1 MPLMRQS
8 VFHHLIFATV
18 IFTVLL
24 ISGVLLASHIA
35 VMQGITDAERATA
48 PEVAQKVIQI
58 LNMERKSL
66 SIFTHDWGV
75 WDDTYRFVQDGNE
88 QYIQSNLQEGTFSS
102 AQLNIAVY
110 MNATGGI
117 IYQRGYDYRN
127 QTDLP
132 IPDDVYSSLLRYH
145 LLENQ
150 DQHDPK
156 TGIIPLRSGP
166 VLISVQGIYRS
177 DGSGPQAGFLIFG
190 RYLDADRIRE
200 ISEISV
206 FPFQITGPY
215 SDREEYAGDN
225 PLPYA
230 YLDPSLQSFIIYS
243 VISDISDNPAYLVR
257 TEIPF
262 RTPYTSS
269 LIISLLIT
277 TSLICGLFLSALIL
291 YYRRYFLRYLE
302 GITRILDTKQSSDH
316 CDTVLSRAPAE
327 LNPLAQVVDKTVS
340 TLRRHQDELARTQEE
355 LAEAEE
361 RIRILFEHA
370 QDAICVIDDTI
381 IVDCNQVFSG
391 IFHKDRVAIIGQ
403 DIHRLAA
410 ELDAR
415 YSASFHGF
423 IQQIISHHAGSVT
436 RFEWSF
442 PDVRE
447 DDSIEVVFD
456 IIVRDITFHE
466 KSLLFIIARDITRQ
480 VEFQHNQERLLE
492 RLEQNLVHMG
502 ALNDQIRNPL
512 TIISTLIDEG
522 ECPEKD
528 RIMHEIERID
538 RLIDKI
544 DDGFIASEKVWQFL
558 HKKRDNLQD
567 IDS

>member
-1 MPLMRQS
+1 MPFMRQS
-8 VFHHLIFATV
+8 VFHHLIVATV
-18 IFTVLL
+18 IFTILL
-24 ISGVLLASHIA
+24 ISGVLLASHMA

-58 LNMERKSL
+58 LDMEKKSL
-66 SIFTHDWGV
+66 AIFIHDWGV

-88 QYIQSNLQEGTFSS
+88 QYIQSNLQESTFSS
-102 AQLNIAVY
+102 SQLNLVVY

-117 IYQRGYDYRN
+117 VYQRGYDYRN

-132 IPDDVYSSLLRYH
+132 IPDDVYPSLFKYN

-150 DQHDPK
+150 DQNAPK
-156 TGIIPLRSGP
+156 TGIIPLWSGP
-166 VLISVQGIYRS
+166 LLISVQGIYRS

-206 FPFQITGPY
+206 FPFHITGAY
-215 SDREEYAGDN
+215 SDRGIYVGDSS
-225 PLPYA
+225 LPYA
-230 YLDPSLQSFIIYS
+230 YLDPSGQSFVIYS
-243 VISDISDNPAYLVR
+243 AISDILDNPAYLVR

-269 LIISLLIT
+269 LIL
-277 TSLICGLFLSALIL
+277 SLIVTTALICCLFLSALIL
-291 YYRRYFLRYLE
+291 YYRRYFLRHLE
-302 GITRILDTKQSSDH
+302 GITRILVTKQDPNH
-316 CDTVLSRAPAE
+316 CDTLLSRAPAE
-327 LNPLAQVVDKTVS
+327 LTTLAQAVDKTAS

-391 IFHKDRVAIIGQ
+391 IFQKDRGAIIGQ

-410 ELDAR
+410 DLDAR

-423 IQQIISHHAGSVT
+423 IQHIISHPAGSVT

-442 PDVRE
+442 PDSRKSNA
-447 DDSIEVVFD
+447 DQIVFD
-456 IIVRDITFHE
+456 IIIRDITFHE
-466 KSLLFIIARDITRQ
+466 KCLLFIIARDITRQ

-492 RLEQNLVHMG
+492 RLELNLVQMG

-512 TIISTLIDEG
+512 TIISTLVDEG
-522 ECPEKD
+522 ECAEKD
-528 RIMHEIERID
+528 RIMYEIERID
-538 RLIDKI
+538 RLIDRI
-544 DDGFIASEKVWQFL
+544 DDGFIASEKVWKYL
-558 HKKRDNLQD
+558 HKKRDSIEDL
-567 IDS
+567 DS